1 MTIRRKTL
9 LIVAL
14 ALAFLVTVLYCAFQN
29 VVLKGFARL
38 EEQFVRRNVERAL
51 DALENNIAT
60 LDGTAVDWA
69 AWDDTYVFVQDAN
82 AAYVRAN
89 LSAETFKNL
98 RINHLLIVDSSAR
111 TVFGRSMDAGGER
124 VLPVPESLK
133 KHLAAGGPLLSGPGT
148 GSGVAGLL
156 VLPEGPV
163 LVASRPILT
172 STKEGP
178 ARGSLI
184 IGRWLD
190 AGEIERLAAIT
201 HLSLAVHSI
210 RDAAV
215 PADFVK
221 ARTRLT
227 GDAPVFVSVL
237 DDRSVAGYALVKDIY
252 GKPAL
257 IMRVHMPRDIY
268 RQGQAT
274 VGLLVLSL
282 LAVGLVFSGVMMILL
297 DRAVL
302 SRVARLSRD
311 VGEITAAGD
320 SSLRLAAAA
329 GQDELSGLAREING
343 MLKALD
349 ASRQE
354 IKERES
360 RLHLIL
366 DSINCGTVLIDEDE
380 HRIVDVNRAALEMI
394 GAPREEII
402 GRVCHEFICPAE
414 KGKCPITD
422 LGQDVDRSERV
433 LITAQGRR
441 IPIIKSAVP
450 LILKGKKYLL
460 ESFLDI
466 TERKRMEEQLK
477 YLSLHDSLTGLY
489 NRTYFE
495 QEMRRLA
502 DGRHAPVGLIICDL
516 DALKFVN
523 DTMGHDAGDALLAA
537 TADVLRKCFRA
548 GDMVARIGGD
558 EFAVLLP
565 NSDQEAVQAAC
576 LRIEEA
582 VAEYNSRDPEIPLS
596 ISIGF
601 AVGGEGLNDLNELF
615 KEADNNMYRA
625 KLQRNEGTRGAA
637 VKILLKALEE
647 KDFIT
652 GGHAERLQALVIAL
666 GKAVGVPKNRLKD
679 LRLLAQFHDIGKV
692 GIPDGILF
700 KPGPLTAEET
710 AEIRR
715 HAEIGYRIAQSMP
728 DLVLIA
734 DWILKH
740 HEWWN
745 GEGYPLGLKGE
756 EIPLE
761 CRILAIADAYDAMT
775 SDRPYRKAMSREEAL
790 AELQKGAGKQFDPE
804 LVRKFV
810 HVLTKP
816 HQGPLTF

>member
-1 MTIRRKTL
+1 LTIRQKTL

-14 ALAFLVTVLYCAFQN
+14 ALVILVTVLYQAFQS
-29 VVLKGFARL
+29 VFLESFARL

-51 DALENNIAT
+51 DALDNDIAT

-98 RINHLLIVDSSAR
+98 RINHLLIVDSSGR
-111 TVFGRSMDAGGER
+111 TVFAGSMDATGEH
-124 VLPVPESLK
+124 VMPVPESLK
-133 KHLAAGGPLLSGPGT
+133 KRLADGGPLLSGPG
-148 GSGVAGLL
+148 VAGL
-156 VLPEGPV
+156 VDLPEGPV
-163 LVASRPILT
+163 LVAARPILT
-172 STKEGP
+172 SAKEGP
-178 ARGSLI
+178 ARGMLI
-184 IGRWLD
+184 MGRWLD
-190 AGEIERLAAIT
+190 AGEVERLAEIT
-201 HLSLAVHSI
+201 HLSLTVHFV
-210 RDAAV
+210 RDAGM
-215 PADFVK
+215 PPDFAT

-227 GDAPVFVSVL
+227 GEAPVFVNVL
-237 DDRSVAGYALVKDIY
+237 DDRSVAGYGLVNDIY

-257 IMRVHMPRDIY
+257 IVRVNMPRDIY
-268 RQGQAT
+268 AYGRKT
-274 VGLLVLSL
+274 VRFSIFSL
-282 LAVGLVFSGVMMILL
+282 LAAGLAFGIVTLALL

-302 SRVARLSRD
+302 SRLIRLNEAVGAVARTGDHASRLPVFGKD
-311 VGEITAAGD
+311 EISSLTAA
-320 SSLRLAAAA
+320 
-329 GQDELSGLAREING
+329 ING
-343 MLKALD
+343 MLEALE
-349 ASRQE
+349 ASQLE
-354 IKERES
+354 VKERES
-360 RLHLIL
+360 RLNTIL

-380 HRIVDVNRAALEMI
+380 HRIVDVNRAAREMI
-394 GAPREEII
+394 GAPREEIV

-422 LGQDVDRSERV
+422 LGQDIDRSERV
-433 LITAQGRR
+433 LITADGRR

-450 LILKGKKYLL
+450 LVLKGRKYLL

-466 TERKRMEEQLK
+466 TERKRMEQQLK

-502 DGRHAPVGLIICDL
+502 DGRYAPVGLIICDL

-523 DTMGHDAGDALLAA
+523 DTIGHDAGDALLVAA
-537 TADVLRKCFRA
+537 AEVIKSCFRA

-565 NSDQEAVQAAC
+565 ESGRDAVQAAC
-576 LRIEEA
+576 LRIDEA
-582 VAEYNSRDPEIPLS
+582 VAAYNSRNPEIPLS
-596 ISIGF
+596 ISVGF
-601 AVGGEGLNDLNELF
+601 AVSGEGSADLSELF

-625 KLQRNEGTRGAA
+625 KLQRGESTRGAA
-637 VKILLKALEE
+637 VKILLRALEE

-652 GGHAERLQALVIAL
+652 GGHAERLQALVTAL
-666 GKAVGVPKNRLKD
+666 GRAAGVPKSRLKD

-692 GIPDGILF
+692 GIPDDILF
-700 KPGPLTAEET
+700 KPGPLNAEET

-715 HAEIGYRIAQSMP
+715 HCEIGYRIAQSMP

-775 SDRPYRKAMSREEAL
+775 SDRPYRRAMTREEAL
-790 AELQKGAGKQFDPE
+790 AELERMAGTQFDPQLVEKFAGLLSKPRQGSLE
-804 LVRKFV
+804 L
-810 HVLTKP
+810 
-816 HQGPLTF
+816 